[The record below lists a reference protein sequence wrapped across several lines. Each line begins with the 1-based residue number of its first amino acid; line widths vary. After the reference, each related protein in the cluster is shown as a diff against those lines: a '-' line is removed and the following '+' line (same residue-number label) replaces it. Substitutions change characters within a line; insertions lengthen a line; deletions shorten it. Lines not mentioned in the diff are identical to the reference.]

1 MKKLFFIT
9 MLFIGISYSCSKDE
23 SVENKSAN
31 NIDYFTLNKSVDNQI
46 STLRTLTL
54 NSNVEENYLKYFKT
68 KPKSL
73 NVNKSIPQ
81 EEIIKITLAPHYN
94 HEESQ
99 FMLNFYQ
106 DLANCY
112 DNKIIELLNS
122 KRILL
127 NNNSLSS
134 DFKNE
139 ANFIFN
145 TIEKTTNEIGTILNK
160 SQTNKTGKGAGFGD
174 CFATKGK
181 SIGRAVATGALV
193 GAAGGALAGAA
204 GGTVALPGIG
214 TATGAVGGAVFG
226 AAKGA
231 VSGGLVELTWAFIDC
246 ATERTTLEAEY
257 IYFDDFYMEII
268 APNDP
273 DQFNFYIFENSDNL
287 INTVLSTSDE
297 TLIRFIE

>member
-9 MLFIGISYSCSKDE
+9 VMLIGIFYSCSKDE
-23 SVENKSAN
+23 FTESKSENK
-31 NIDYFTLNKSVDNQI
+31 IDYFTLNKSVDKQI
-46 STLRTLTL
+46 STLRTLTV

-73 NVNKSIPQ
+73 NANKSTQ
-81 EEIIKITLAPHYN
+81 HETTIKITLAPHYN
-94 HEESQ
+94 QEESQ
-99 FMLNFYQ
+99 FMLSFYQ

-122 KRILL
+122 KRISL
-127 NNNSLSS
+127 NNSNFSL

-139 ANFIFN
+139 ANFIFS
-145 TIEKTTNEIGTILNK
+145 TIEKTTNEIGAILNK
-160 SQTNKTGKGAGFGD
+160 SQTSKTGKAAGFGD

-181 SIGRAVATGALV
+181 GIGRAVATGALV
-193 GAAGGALAGAA
+193 GAAGGAMVGAA

-214 TATGAVGGAVFG
+214 TASGAIGGAVFG

-246 ATERTTLEAEY
+246 AMERSTLEAEY
-257 IYFDDFYMEII
+257 IYFDDFYIEII

-287 INTVLSTSDE
+287 INTVLNTSDE